1 MDVAITGSSGLI
13 GKALQ
18 AALQEAGDRPI
29 GLVRRPTRGED
40 EIQYDPS
47 EGTLDGASLEGIDAV
62 VNLAGAGIGD
72 KRWTE
77 TYRKLIL
84 DSRLDTTSLVARTVA
99 GLEKKP
105 SAFLSGSAIGIYGDR
120 PATVNTEVSLAADT
134 FLADIVTQWELAAAP
149 AVDAG
154 IRTVFLRTGIVLAPR
169 GGALKKML
177 PLFKLGVGG
186 KFGSGLQYWSW
197 ITLEDEVRAIQY
209 LLKDESIG
217 GPVNLTAPNPVTN
230 AEFSKVLGRVLGRPA
245 VVPVPKFGP
254 GLLLG
259 SDMAQALLFDSANV
273 EPTVLNNSDFSF
285 HHPELEVALRDI
297 LDKP

>member
-13 GKALQ
+13 GKALK
-18 AALQEAGDRPI
+18 AALQASGDRPI
-29 GLVRRPTRGED
+29 SLVRRPTRGED
-40 EIQYDPS
+40 EIQYDPAA
-47 EGTLDGASLEGIDAV
+47 GTLDGASLEGIDAV
-62 VNLAGAGIGD
+62 VNLAGVGIGD

-77 TYRKLIL
+77 SYRKLIL
-84 DSRLDTTSLVARTVA
+84 NSRVDTTSLVARTVA
-99 GLEKKP
+99 GLESRP

-120 PATVNTEVSLAADT
+120 PDTVNTEVSPAADT
-134 FLADIVTQWELAAAP
+134 FLADVVTRWELATTP

-169 GGALKKML
+169 GGALQKML
-177 PLFKLGVGG
+177 PLFKLGLGG
-186 KFGSGLQYWSW
+186 KFGSGRQYWSW

-230 AEFSKVLGRVLGRPA
+230 AQFAKTLGRVLARPA
-245 VVPVPKFGP
+245 ILPVPKFGP

-259 SDMAQALLFDSANV
+259 RELAQALLFDSANV
-273 EPTVLNNSDFSF
+273 EPMVLNKSDFSY